1 MLRQHSRLHKLH
13 GLVVWPEFRQS
24 SRLRNATSMT
34 MTRSLVVSRN
44 ARETGFLRTP
54 LSRGRGRSA
63 SLHTLVNTSAA
74 RKNCGR
80 CEYRFECY
88 PAEYMHELNDLQ
100 RIALSVRHALV
111 YEHNSLPQA
120 LSWNWKQLMYFCMS
134 LTAGAACYLAIPKLI
149 DSNELATSIAWN
161 HEDRKLLME
170 YNEGQREEERQHCL
184 EKVNA
189 ERPRLLTE
197 MFQLCGCGCGKPIV
211 LSPDKHR
218 GQQQQQQQIQT
229 QGQISNYEIFNGKV
243 WLKDHFHC
251 SVCRKQMQG
260 SVKLEEESDTLHTT
274 AKDESEGLV
283 FERNGKLFCVDDY
296 LESFCDHCALCGK
309 QLGDKLAL
317 DPRWGTA
324 YCPDCFDCYQESN
337 KKEASSRSV
346 DALFAALSF
355 EDEEESTTRGSKSS
369 PPLPERN
376 EFDGVVDTQRKLKGL
391 YADVRNWMESEFGIT
406 FESDGRPWHVE
417 VKLAE
422 GKQMTQAVVKQSHLA
437 GEPNAVLGL
446 TVKEISSPSLLV
458 QIAERLKGLLFQS
471 GSEHNNQTEERK
483 AHSSHAKVK
492 QVLLSRGLTRTHA
505 GAVLAHELIHCW
517 LALNVCPLAEDTLP
531 HEVEEGLCEIFSYL
545 YLVDSLQHID
555 KKKKQQSDRKKAKY
569 VEFLLRRM
577 ENNNSTAQGKG
588 FHRAFHSLQESHSL
602 RELLEHIKNHKQ
614 LPTLKT

>member
-1 MLRQHSRLHKLH
+1 
-13 GLVVWPEFRQS
+13 
-24 SRLRNATSMT
+24 MT
-34 MTRSLVVSRN
+34 RTRSLKSRN
-44 ARETGFLRTP
+44 AIETSFIRTP
-54 LSRGRGRSA
+54 VSREGSGRSA

-88 PAEYMHELNDLQ
+88 PAEYTHELNDLQ

-111 YEHNSLPQA
+111 YEHNSLPHA
-120 LSWNWKQLMYFCMS
+120 LTWNWKQIMYFCVS

-149 DSNELATSIAWN
+149 DINELTSSNAWN
-161 HEDRKLLME
+161 HEDRKPLME

-197 MFQLCGCGCGKPIV
+197 LFQICGCGCGKPIV
-211 LSPDKHR
+211 LSSDKHR
-218 GQQQQQQQIQT
+218 EHQQQQQ
-229 QGQISNYEIFNGKV
+229 GQISDYVVFNGKL

-260 SVKLEEESDTLHTT
+260 SVKLDGESETLHTT
-274 AKDESEGLV
+274 ATDESEGLV

-296 LESFCDHCALCGK
+296 LESCCGHCALCGK

-324 YCPDCFDCYQESN
+324 YCPECFDCYQESY

-346 DALFAALSF
+346 DALFTALSF
-355 EDEEESTTRGSKSS
+355 EDEEESDSSSTTTRGNKSS
-369 PPLPERN
+369 PNLPVGKRFE
-376 EFDGVVDTQRKLKGL
+376 DVVDTERKLKGL
-391 YADVRNWMESEFGIT
+391 YADVRNWMKSEFGIT

-422 GKQMTQAVVKQSHLA
+422 GNQMTQAVVKQSHLA

-446 TVKEISSPSLLV
+446 TVKEIYAPSLLV
-458 QIAERLKGLLFQS
+458 QLAERLKGLLFQS
-471 GSEHNNQTEERK
+471 GSEYNNQTEERK
-483 AHSSHAKVK
+483 AHSSSSSSSYAKVK

-517 LALNVCPLAEDTLP
+517 LALNVCPRAEDTLP

-545 YLVDSLQHID
+545 YLVDSLQHLD
-555 KKKKQQSDRKKAKY
+555 KKMQSDRKKAKY

-602 RELLEHIKNHKQ
+602 RDLLEHIKSHKQ
-614 LPTLKT
+614 LPPPPKHEICT